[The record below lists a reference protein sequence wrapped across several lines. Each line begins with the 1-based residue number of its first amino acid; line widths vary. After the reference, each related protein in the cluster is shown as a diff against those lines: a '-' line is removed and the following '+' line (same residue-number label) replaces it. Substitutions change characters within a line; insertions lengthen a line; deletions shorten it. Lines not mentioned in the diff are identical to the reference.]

1 MSLCGDKISNISTEE
16 VLKIFE
22 ENKVSFEQ
30 FKEKQHEILTD
41 PRLILRIENDLYDW
55 NTGILKLMSLLVF
68 KQPFEETKEA
78 NEDEIVISGL
88 DENQEAPI
96 NAVLESP

>member
-1 MSLCGDKISNISTEE
+1 
-16 VLKIFE
+16 
-22 ENKVSFEQ
+22 
-30 FKEKQHEILTD
+30 
-41 PRLILRIENDLYDW
+41 
-55 NTGILKLMSLLVF
+55 MSLLVF